1 MALQL
6 LHQLNEI
13 IDEVKDNIPNGEYVN
28 IMGKIRKIYKYF
40 VGGDEEEDDEPMSL
54 IELRCECVEDRLT
67 CNRPLLFNVCRYKY
81 EILESIPF
89 LAFILNDFFEAQIN
103 LPDVK
108 LQMEPIYK
116 NDNEKKTF
124 NLLRFLFEFTE
135 NISGRNNKTIIV
147 ICIFHLIFQNFNIAV
162 NNPRFKETLT
172 KKLEEFSNEINIDWE
187 EVNLT
192 RFRINENPFK
202 VWLNYLKN

>member
-28 IMGKIRKIYKYF
+28 IMGKIKKIYKYF
-40 VGGDEEEDDEPMSL
+40 VGGDEDNISMSL
-54 IELRCECVEDRLT
+54 IELRCECVEDRFT
-67 CNRPLLFNVCRYKY
+67 CNRFVPIMFNVCRYKY
-81 EILESIPF
+81 EILESVPF
-89 LAFILNDFFEAQIN
+89 LAFILNDCFEAQIN

-124 NLLRFLFEFTE
+124 NLLRFLFEFNE